1 MAETKIPSIGQVPPS
16 VDAQLRGYLER
27 LREALEVRLGRRGDP
42 LDQAVTF
49 RDFDYSSGTV
59 NGLKVPGA
67 GGSGGVPAPIAGV
80 GGIDPSLID
89 YSVPPNPSGF
99 TATGGFATNFV
110 TFTIPEPYK
119 SSGRHAFTEIYGA
132 DRAAGDPAPVFSSAV
147 LIGSTDAQI
156 YADAVGATGK
166 TRHYWA
172 RFVKITNDPAQPY
185 VYSAWVGGTN
195 GVAATSLRVGG
206 NDLTDYVVSSQKIA
220 SGAVGAGALA
230 SGAVVQGKIAA
241 GAIIAGDGAIA
252 NAAITNALIANAAVD
267 DAKIANLSAG
277 KITAGD
283 VDAARM
289 QANIVTALV
298 GKYTTLSALTA
309 SLGTVTINSSG
320 WLVTNGVTGY
330 GSGTS
335 GVFMGYEGGVYK
347 FRVGNP
353 AGNYIGWDG
362 SNLTVIGP
370 QFSLSGGAA
379 TFSGSLSAATGTFA
393 GNLSAAGGTFV
404 GTLDVKSA
412 TTGARTEIKNNV
424 IKVYDSSGVLRV
436 RLGDLSA

>member
-67 GGSGGVPAPIAGV
+67 GGSGGVPAPIAG
-80 GGIDPSLID
+80 IDPSLID

-119 SSGRHAFTEIYGA
+119 SSGRHAFTEVRGA
-132 DRAAGDPAPVFSSAV
+132 DRAPGDPAPVFSAAV

-156 YADAVGATGK
+156 YSDSVGATGK
-166 TRHYWA
+166 TRHYWI
-172 RFVKITNDPAQPY
+172 RFVKITNYPAQPY
-185 VYSAWVGGTN
+185 AYSSWVGGTN
-195 GVAATSLRVGG
+195 GVAATSVLV
-206 NDLTDYVVSSQKIA
+206 
-220 SGAVGAGALA
+220 SGADIQPLT
-230 SGAVVQGKIAA
+230 
-241 GAIIAGDGAIA
+241 
-252 NAAITNALIANAAVD
+252 ITNALIAADAAID
-267 DAKIANLSAG
+267 QAKIGNLSAS

-283 VDAARM
+283 IDAARI

-424 IKVYDSSGVLRV
+424 IKVYDSSGALRV